1 LSPFAKDLA
10 SKIFIA
16 GCVGEPS
23 TDHAVRA
30 EYALAAAQAFERAI
44 DQRRNP
50 APERTAVASAPA
62 LASDW
67 VEDAIGQLKPL
78 ATLKE
83 VAGVLRTSERN
94 VHRMVADGRLHAVR
108 SRAGGS
114 SRVLIARTEV
124 ARYLRSL
131 VSL

>member
-1 LSPFAKDLA
+1 MSPFAKGLA

-23 TDHAVRA
+23 TDHAARA
-30 EYALAAAQAFERAI
+30 EYALAAAQAFEHALEQLRSP
-44 DQRRNP
+44 P
-50 APERTAVASAPA
+50 AERPTAPRTPP

-67 VEDAIGQLKPL
+67 IEDAIGQLRPL
-78 ATLKE
+78 ATVKE
-83 VAGVLRTSERN
+83 VASVLRTSDRN
-94 VHRMVADGRLHAVR
+94 ARRMLADGRLQPVR

-124 ARYLRSL
+124 GRYLRSR
-131 VSL
+131 VST